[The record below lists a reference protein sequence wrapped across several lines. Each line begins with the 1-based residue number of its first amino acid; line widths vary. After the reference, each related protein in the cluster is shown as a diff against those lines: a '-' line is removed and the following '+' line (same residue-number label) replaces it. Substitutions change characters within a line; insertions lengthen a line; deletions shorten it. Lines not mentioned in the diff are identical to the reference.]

1 VAGVAPAQA
10 PQRSRAAAV
19 LLMVAAALTGCAT
32 RFENSPLAAG
42 AVNQERRVEAP
53 SSDGHPA
60 ILIAI
65 SGGGS
70 RAAALGWAVLEQ
82 LKAASY
88 PSPGEPSGR
97 RRLIDDVVAVS
108 SVSGG
113 SITAAYFGL
122 YGPDKLDSLED
133 AFFRPNN
140 MSALLWRAAN
150 PYNWLR
156 LKFQGNARITLL
168 EELLD
173 RRLFAHATFADM
185 NQPGKPY
192 VVLNATDMGSG
203 EIFAF
208 SPARFDDI
216 CSDFDRQPLATGVA
230 ASGAFPILLSPVAL
244 QDFSFTPTCAS
255 RPLPA
260 WVSSRVLTSRYS
272 RFLNLPEYKSAQYAF
287 DLRHGGAL
295 AADRDLVLR
304 KIDHVYLLDGG
315 LQDNLGIHG
324 LLEVLNSIHGP
335 SIVPDPRQPGT
346 TEPLLAAINSGDI
359 GKLAV
364 IIVNARTDPPNPV
377 STQRSR
383 PGLLG
388 MIGAVASQPID
399 ATTASVNE
407 QINVL
412 LAQLQTGAGLG
423 LQIYTVQVDIDQFKI
438 ANADEKAL
446 RDAANKV
453 PTSYSISAGDL
464 RVIEKSADVLLSNN
478 PCFQRLLLDVG
489 ANRPTPDPQSAVTGC
504 PQPKDRAPL
513 DGK

>member
-1 VAGVAPAQA
+1 VAGVPTAQ
-10 PQRSRAAAV
+10 PLLTSRAPV
-19 LLMVAAALTGCAT
+19 ILLIVVALIGCTT
-32 RFENSPLAAG
+32 RFENRPLAG
-42 AVNQERRVEAP
+42 AADNQERRVQP
-53 SSDGHPA
+53 GTSDGHPA

-70 RAAALGWAVLEQ
+70 RAAALGWAVLER
-82 LKAASY
+82 LKATSY
-88 PSPGEPSGR
+88 PDPSGPSGR

-150 PYNWLR
+150 PYNWFR

-208 SPARFDDI
+208 SPSRFDDI
-216 CSDFDRQPLATGVA
+216 CSDFDGQLLSTGVA

-244 QDFSFTPTCAS
+244 RDFSFTAPCAS
-255 RPLPA
+255 RPLPP
-260 WVSSRVLTSRYS
+260 WVSSRVATNRYS
-272 RFLNLPEYKSAQYAF
+272 RYVNLPEFKSAQYAF
-287 DLRHGGAL
+287 DLRHGGAVP
-295 AADRDLVLR
+295 ADRDLVLR
-304 KIDHVYLLDGG
+304 KIDYVYLLDGG

-324 LLEVLNSIHGP
+324 LLEALDSIHGP
-335 SIVPDPRQPGT
+335 SIFPVPREPGT
-346 TEPLLAAINSGDI
+346 TESLLAAINNGNI

-364 IIVNARTDPPNPV
+364 IIVNARTDPPSPI
-377 STQRSR
+377 STKRSR

-388 MIGAVASQPID
+388 MIGSVTSQPID
-399 ATTASVNE
+399 ATTASVQE
-407 QINVL
+407 QMNVL
-412 LAQLQTGAGLG
+412 LAQLQTGRDIGM
-423 LQIYTVQVDIDQFKI
+423 QIYNVQVDIDQLRT

-446 RDAANKV
+446 RDAVNKV

-464 RVIEKSADVLLSNN
+464 RVIEKSADVLLANN
-478 PCFQRLLLDVG
+478 PCFQRILLDVG
-489 ANRPTPDPQSAVTGC
+489 VNLSTPDAQSAVTGC
-504 PQPKDRAPL
+504 PQLKDRASTN
-513 DGK
+513 GN

>member
-1 VAGVAPAQA
+1 MAGVPTAQA
-10 PQRSRAAAV
+10 LLTSRRPAILLVVVV
-19 LLMVAAALTGCAT
+19 LIGCTT
-32 RFENSPLAAG
+32 RFENSPLAGAG
-42 AVNQERRVEAP
+42 VNQERRVQPAT
-53 SSDGHPA
+53 SDGHPA

-82 LKAASY
+82 LKATSY
-88 PSPGEPSGR
+88 PDSSGPSGR
-97 RRLIDDVVAVS
+97 RRLIEDVVAVS

-122 YGPDKLDSLED
+122 YGADKLDSLED
-133 AFFRPNN
+133 AFFRPDN

-150 PYNWLR
+150 PYNWFR
-156 LKFQGNARITLL
+156 LKFRGNARITLL

-216 CSDFDRQPLATGVA
+216 CSDFDRQPLSTGVA

-244 QDFSFTPTCAS
+244 RDFSFTPPCAS
-255 RPLPA
+255 RPLPS
-260 WVSSRVLTSRYS
+260 WVRSRVVTNRYS
-272 RFLNLPEYKSAQYAF
+272 RFLNLPEFKSAQYAF
-287 DLRHGGAL
+287 DLRHGGAV

-304 KIDHVYLLDGG
+304 NIDYVYLLDGG

-324 LLEVLNSIHGP
+324 LLDALNSIHGP
-335 SIVPDPRQPGT
+335 SILPDPRQPGT

-364 IIVNARTDPPNPV
+364 IMVNARTDPPSPL
-377 STQRSR
+377 STKRSR

-388 MIGAVASQPID
+388 MIGSVTSQPID
-399 ATTASVNE
+399 ATTASVQE
-407 QINVL
+407 QMNVL
-412 LAQLQTGAGLG
+412 LAQLQTGRDKGM
-423 LQIYTVQVDIDQFKI
+423 QIYNVQVDIDQLRT

-446 RDAANKV
+446 RDAVNKV

-464 RVIEKSADVLLSNN
+464 HVIEKFADVQLANN
-478 PCFQRLLLDVG
+478 PCFQRLLLDIG
-489 ANRPTPDPQSAVTGC
+489 ANPPTPDARSAMTGC
-504 PQPKDRAPL
+504 PQLKDRAPPN
-513 DGK
+513 GN

>member
-1 VAGVAPAQA
+1 MQP
-10 PQRSRAAAV
+10 P
-19 LLMVAAALTGCAT
+19 
-32 RFENSPLAAG
+32 
-42 AVNQERRVEAP
+42 P
-53 SSDGHPA
+53 SDDHPA

-70 RAAALGWAVLEQ
+70 RAAALGWAVLEK

-88 PSPGEPSGR
+88 PNPSAPSGR

-122 YGPDKLDSLED
+122 YGPDKLDSLEE

-150 PYNWLR
+150 PYNWFR

-173 RRLFAHATFADM
+173 RRLFAHATFADI

-192 VVLNATDMGSG
+192 VILNATDMGSG

-216 CSDFDRQPLATGVA
+216 CSDFDRQPLSTGVA

-244 QDFSFTPTCAS
+244 RDFSFMPPCAS
-255 RPLPA
+255 RPLPL
-260 WVSSRVLTSRYS
+260 WVRSRVVADRYS
-272 RFLNLPEYKSAQYAF
+272 RFINLPEFKSAQYAF
-287 DLRHGGAL
+287 DLRHGGAEV
-295 AADRDLVLR
+295 ANRDLMLR
-304 KIDHVYLLDGG
+304 KIDYVYLLDGG

-324 LLEVLNSIHGP
+324 LLDALDSIHGP
-335 SIVPDPRQPGT
+335 SIIADPRHPGT

-364 IIVNARTDPPNPV
+364 IIVNARADPPSPV
-377 STQRSR
+377 STKRSR

-407 QINVL
+407 QMNVL
-412 LAQLQTGAGLG
+412 LAQLQTGSDQGM
-423 LQIYTVQVDIDQFKI
+423 QIYAVQVDIDQLKT
-438 ANADEKAL
+438 ANAGEKAL

-453 PTSYSISAGDL
+453 PTSYSISASDL
-464 RVIEKSADVLLSNN
+464 HVIEKSADVLLANN

-489 ANRPTPDPQSAVTGC
+489 VNRPTPNAQSAVTGC
-504 PQPKDRAPL
+504 PQLKDRAAPN
-513 DGK
+513 GN

>member
-1 VAGVAPAQA
+1 MVVALI
-10 PQRSRAAAV
+10 SC
-19 LLMVAAALTGCAT
+19 TT
-32 RFENSPLAAG
+32 RFENSPLTAA
-42 AVNQERRVEAP
+42 AVNPERRVQP
-53 SSDGHPA
+53 PTSNGHSA

-70 RAAALGWAVLEQ
+70 RAAALGWAVLER

-88 PSPGEPSGR
+88 PSPGGPSGR

-140 MSALLWRAAN
+140 MSALLWQAAN
-150 PYNWLR
+150 PYNWFR

-216 CSDFDRQPLATGVA
+216 CSDFDRQPLSTGVA

-244 QDFSFTPTCAS
+244 RDFSSTEPCAS
-255 RPLPA
+255 RPLPL
-260 WVSSRVLTSRYS
+260 WVSSRVVTNRYS
-272 RFLNLPEYKSAQYAF
+272 RFLNLPEFKSAQYAF
-287 DLRHGGAL
+287 DLRHGGA
-295 AADRDLVLR
+295 APADRELVLR
-304 KIDHVYLLDGG
+304 KIDYVYLLDGG

-324 LLEVLNSIHGP
+324 LLDALNSIHGP
-335 SIVPDPRQPGT
+335 SIVPDPRQPGA
-346 TEPLLAAINSGDI
+346 TEPLLAAINSGAI

-364 IIVNARTDPPNPV
+364 IIVNARTDPASPV
-377 STQRSR
+377 SIKRSR
-383 PGLLG
+383 PGMLG
-388 MIGAVASQPID
+388 MIDTVASQPID

-407 QINVL
+407 QMNVL
-412 LAQLQTGAGLG
+412 LAELQTGSGQG
-423 LQIYTVQVDIDQFKI
+423 MQIYTVQVDIDQLRT

-464 RVIEKSADVLLSNN
+464 NVIEKLANVLLANN
-478 PCFQRLLLDVG
+478 PCFQRLLLDLG
-489 ANRPTPDPQSAVTGC
+489 ASSAAPDAQSAMKGC
-504 PQPKDRAPL
+504 PQLKDRART
-513 DGK
+513 DGN